1 MAELSINS
9 LHQKFQPKITQRLK
23 MNIVAQLMKVE
34 AISVKEIGDDVSEND
49 SSFRIRIEALRRLE
63 ALRRKGNKPVSNVI
77 EIDIDSS
84 ICFQGLN
91 IVQTAWLE
99 NSMCVYFESPTD
111 IAIID
116 TGDDFDIPY
125 YREEPPLRSIVVT
138 DFENFSPS
146 PHGDN

>member
-9 LHQKFQPKITQRLK
+9 RHQKFQPKITRKLR

-34 AISVKEIGDDVSEND
+34 AISVKEIGDDASEND
-49 SSFRIRIEALRRLE
+49 STFKIRIEALRRLE

-111 IAIID
+111 VAIID
-116 TGDDFDIPY
+116 TGDDFDIPLAK
-125 YREEPPLRSIVVT
+125 EQPPLRSIVVT
-138 DFENFSPS
+138 DLENFRPLT
-146 PHGDN
+146 HGDH